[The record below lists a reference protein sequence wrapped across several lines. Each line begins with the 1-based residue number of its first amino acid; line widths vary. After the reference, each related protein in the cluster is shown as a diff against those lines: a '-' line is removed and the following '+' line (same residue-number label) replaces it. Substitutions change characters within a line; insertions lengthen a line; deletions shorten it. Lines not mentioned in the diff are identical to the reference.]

1 MMRDVLG
8 TISRWHD
15 ADIDCAIATI
25 ISSQG
30 SIPLPV
36 GSIMAVSRDGAVA
49 GSISGGCVESDIFHE
64 ALDVLDTRVPVIR
77 TYAIDDDEAGSIGLM
92 CGGSMRVLVHPAGR
106 ADLPGLSAIADPL
119 PETVPV
125 SVATIV
131 SAGELQGRTIVT
143 VGDQVAGTLGNP
155 LLDAEVIK
163 QARRHLEAGS
173 AVTVDMGVTGNCLE
187 SDLSVLISSTAQ
199 PPHLMV
205 FGAVDFS
212 RALIRSAKALGYRVT
227 LCDARPVFATPERFP
242 EADEVVTMWPH
253 TYLESQPISA
263 STLICVLTHDPKFD
277 VPALTVALRSGAG
290 YVGAMGSRRTH
301 HDRLARLRA
310 AGVTDDELARLSSP
324 IGLDLGAVTPEETA
338 ISILAEIIAQR
349 RGGSGSPLGR
359 VDGPIHRSVVP
370 ALTAG

>member
-1 MMRDVLG
+1 MRDVLG
-8 TISRWHD
+8 TITRWHD

-106 ADLPGLSAIADPL
+106 ADLPGLSAVADPL

-187 SDLSVLISSTAQ
+187 SDVSVLISSTAQ

-253 TYLESQPISA
+253 TYLESQTISA

-349 RGGSGSPLGR
+349 RGGTGSPLGR